1 MKNEDV
7 KIRNN
12 EHGIRRMVLRVS
24 RFSRSSSSPPQ
35 IIVFLYSR
43 ETGKVKVMVSKF
55 AGCSF
60 ITLITIKS
68 LVIYK

>member
-35 IIVFLYSR
+35 IIVFFI
-43 ETGKVKVMVSKF
+43 F
-55 AGCSF
+55 AGDG
-60 ITLITIKS
+60 KS
-68 LVIYK
+68 EGNGF